1 MEENNNPIN
10 QNFGVKV
17 NYLAKTFLWMFLGL
31 FATGFVAYLTYSS
44 GALINMVQSNSF
56 AVLALLEL
64 VVVFVFSLLFRRL
77 PSSVVAILYFAY
89 AILNGFTMSV
99 IFVTFDMPSVLTVFF
114 AAAVVFGV
122 FAFLGYKTSF
132 DLSKTGNILNGV
144 LFAGILVS
152 FINLII
158 GSDIIAIG
166 IDWLMLILF
175 FGITAWDIQKI
186 KRHHENGAYN
196 DDKIHIYCAMEIYLD
211 FINIFI
217 RLLSIFGR
225 RNN

>member
-1 MEENNNPIN
+1 
-10 QNFGVKV
+10 
-17 NYLAKTFLWMFLGL
+17 
-31 FATGFVAYLTYSS
+31 
-44 GALINMVQSNSF
+44 
-56 AVLALLEL
+56 
-64 VVVFVFSLLFRRL
+64 
-77 PSSVVAILYFAY
+77 
-89 AILNGFTMSV
+89 MSV

-186 KRHHENGAYN
+186 KRHGWTIVG
-196 DDKIHIYCAMEIYLD
+196 KSR
-211 FINIFI
+211 
-217 RLLSIFGR
+217 RL
-225 RNN
+225 